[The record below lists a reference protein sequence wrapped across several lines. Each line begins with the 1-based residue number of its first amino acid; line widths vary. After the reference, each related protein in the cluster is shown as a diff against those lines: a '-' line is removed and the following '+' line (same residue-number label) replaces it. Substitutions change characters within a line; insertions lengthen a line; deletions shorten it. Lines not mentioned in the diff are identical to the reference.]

1 MTKENAIKKLET
13 TPTVET
19 LWSIVANQIQIGES
33 DNWYKEVY
41 EVATILERN
50 NNRKFSILSI
60 QSLDMDD
67 IGVKQYFVF
76 ATNGG
81 KEKTYFL
88 EDVLTPV
95 RDFLKI
101 MKENGASWVNVCDY
115 MADTIDDTY
124 TWVLTFTV
132 KNNDKN

>member
-19 LWSIVANQIQIGES
+19 LWSIVANQINIGQY
-33 DNWYKEVY
+33 DDWYKEVY
-41 EVATILERN
+41 DIAAIIEKN
-50 NNRKFSILSI
+50 NKKFTILSI

-81 KEKTYFL
+81 KEKTDFL

-132 KNNDKN
+132 KNNNKN